1 MLSASDA
8 SARIP
13 KLMSVK
19 YFISFPSIQDF
30 EIIILKSVKKSTII
44 LTISGKNRFS
54 FCAFHP
60 DILIVDEILGVGDF
74 RFQEKCQKKIQEM
87 MSGGTTVLFV
97 SHSIEQ
103 IRNICSK
110 AIILEHGKLIAQG
123 DVNEVCD
130 TYLSMY

>member
-60 DILIVDEILGVGDF
+60 DILIEKLDF
-74 RFQEKCQKKIQEM
+74 HNFFNAFSRKK
-87 MSGGTTVLFV
+87 GNF
-97 SHSIEQ
+97 H
-103 IRNICSK
+103 
-110 AIILEHGKLIAQG
+110 
-123 DVNEVCD
+123 
-130 TYLSMY
+130 

>member
-60 DILIVDEILGVGDF
+60 DILI
-74 RFQEKCQKKIQEM
+74 EK
-87 MSGGTTVLFV
+87 
-97 SHSIEQ
+97 Q
-103 IRNICSK
+103 IFIIFLMHFHEKK
-110 AIILEHGKLIAQG
+110 AIFI
-123 DVNEVCD
+123 DRTV
-130 TYLSMY
+130 SR

>member
-1 MLSASDA
+1 VSAKLPVSFPSFFYLNLRKIFWLFMLSA

-60 DILIVDEILGVGDF
+60 DILI
-74 RFQEKCQKKIQEM
+74 KK
-87 MSGGTTVLFV
+87 
-97 SHSIEQ
+97 
-103 IRNICSK
+103 
-110 AIILEHGKLIAQG
+110 
-123 DVNEVCD
+123 
-130 TYLSMY
+130 

>member
-1 MLSASDA
+1 VSAKLPVSFPSFFYLNLRKIFWLFMLSASDA

-60 DILIVDEILGVGDF
+60 DILI
-74 RFQEKCQKKIQEM
+74 EK
-87 MSGGTTVLFV
+87 
-97 SHSIEQ
+97 
-103 IRNICSK
+103 
-110 AIILEHGKLIAQG
+110 
-123 DVNEVCD
+123 
-130 TYLSMY
+130 

>member
-54 FCAFHP
+54 FCAMLKP
-60 DILIVDEILGVGDF
+60 AAV
-74 RFQEKCQKKIQEM
+74 QK
-87 MSGGTTVLFV
+87 
-97 SHSIEQ
+97 
-103 IRNICSK
+103 NCP
-110 AIILEHGKLIAQG
+110 
-123 DVNEVCD
+123 EVPGR
-130 TYLSMY
+130 S